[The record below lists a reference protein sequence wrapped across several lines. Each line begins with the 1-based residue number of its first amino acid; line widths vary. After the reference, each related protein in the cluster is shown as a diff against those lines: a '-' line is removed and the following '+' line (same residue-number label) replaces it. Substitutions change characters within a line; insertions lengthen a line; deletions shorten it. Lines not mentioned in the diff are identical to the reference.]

1 MPNVPSHTLTS
12 LVTVAAQQLGYMCRA
27 TNADEVAEFI
37 GPRGDGP
44 HYLRLGNL
52 RRSLN
57 EHPADQWPTLVTD
70 YVGTF
75 LAEVDME
82 YTDPLDTNDFATVRG
97 LLRTHFAPAGAD
109 TGIDVLRRDVA
120 PGIVQVAVLG
130 QLHTAVPVTP
140 EMLAR
145 WDIGLDELFDLAEAN
160 TRADS
165 RLEVEWKGYNDA
177 YFALLSGSDFASAHA
192 RWLGDYPV
200 IGMYGALFVTSHEGN
215 VYVHPIT
222 GPDAMTAMILLGKVA
237 ANTYR
242 SEPRPVSPA
251 VYWWKDSEISL
262 AAGTEIDK
270 DGNVAV
276 HQTPEFDSLLTSL
289 AVTCDFGV
297 VPAGE
302 VDTALD
308 ALALYEQMCA
318 KSDNSAAPPAVL
330 DLLAEI
336 ASRGAAVGFVTAVA
350 DVRGAVLRTWGP
362 SRGQHLLAVLKLTK
376 DRDLA
381 VLDVATGH
389 LYDPRDRVDI
399 RVTVGAHDHD
409 MRTLPYLTAALLED
423 FVVGA
428 ADPDDPFLFVERDNE
443 NYIRTRRHEW
453 VYEIEHRAGSAS
465 EHFRVY
471 TMLHTV
477 VRAVIWAWACGDPS
491 WTLAVQWRR
500 VDPETP
506 GIEAAQGQEILQ
518 DELSSMASGMTVDG
532 LAILE
537 TFLTVRDTPLPAPES
552 LDLAVDPSV
561 LRELGSAPAEFVTP
575 SAETD
580 GTAALTEGLD
590 DDQEPP
596 EQHFPNRNE

>member
-1 MPNVPSHTLTS
+1 MPNVPSRTLTS
-12 LVTVAAQQLGYMCRA
+12 LVTVAAQQLGYVCRA
-27 TNADEVAEFI
+27 TDADEAAEFI

-44 HYLRLGNL
+44 HYLWLGNL
-52 RRSLN
+52 RRSLH
-57 EHPADQWPTLVTD
+57 EHPVDRWPALVAD

-82 YTDPLDTNDFATVRG
+82 YTDPIDADDFATVRC

-109 TGIDVLRRDVA
+109 AGIDVARRDVA
-120 PGIVQVAVLG
+120 PGIVQVAVIG
-130 QLHTAVPVTP
+130 RLHTAVAVTP
-140 EMLAR
+140 EMLAH
-145 WDIGLDELFDLAEAN
+145 WDIGLDALFDLAEAN

-177 YFALLSGSDFASAHA
+177 SFAVLSGSDFASAHA
-192 RWLGDYPV
+192 RWLDDYPV

-222 GPDAMTAMILLGKVA
+222 GPDAMSAMILLGKVA

-251 VYWWKDSEISL
+251 VYWWKDSAISL

-289 AVTCDFGV
+289 TVTCDFGV
-297 VPAGE
+297 VPAGD

-318 KSDNSAAPPAVL
+318 HSDNSAAPPAVL

-336 ASRGAAVGFVTAVA
+336 ESRGAAVGFVTAVA
-350 DVRGAVLRTWGP
+350 DFRGAVLRTWGP
-362 SRGQHLLAVLKLTK
+362 SRGQHLLAVLQLTK

-381 VLDVATGH
+381 VFDVATGH
-389 LYDPRDRVDI
+389 LYDPRDHVDV
-399 RVTVGAHDHD
+399 RVTAGAHDHNR
-409 MRTLPYLTAALLED
+409 RTLPYLTAALLED

-428 ADPDDPFLFVERDNE
+428 ADPDDPFLVVARDDK
-443 NYIRTRRHEW
+443 NYIRTRRDEW

-500 VDPETP
+500 VDPDTP

-532 LAILE
+532 LPLLDA
-537 TFLTVRDTPLPAPES
+537 FLMVEDTPLPSAES
-552 LDLAVDPSV
+552 LDLSVDPSV
-561 LRELGSAPAEFVTP
+561 LRERGPTRAEFVTP
-575 SAETD
+575 SA
-580 GTAALTEGLD
+580 GTGAAAELVEGLD

-596 EQHFPNRNE
+596 EQRFPNRRE

>member
-1 MPNVPSHTLTS
+1 MPSRMLTS
-12 LVTVAAQQLGYMCRA
+12 LVTVAAQQLGYVCRI
-27 TNADEVAEFI
+27 TDTDEVAEFI

-44 HYLRLGNL
+44 HYLWLDDL

-57 EHPADQWPTLVTD
+57 EHPADQWPALVAD

-75 LAEVDME
+75 LHEVDME
-82 YTDPLDTNDFATVRG
+82 YTDPLDTNDFATVRC
-97 LLRTHFAPAGAD
+97 LLRTRLAPAGAD
-109 TGIDVLRRDVA
+109 AGIEVVRREVA

-130 QLHTAVPVTP
+130 QFHTAVAVTP
-140 EMLAR
+140 EMLAD
-145 WDIGLDELFDLAEAN
+145 WDVDLDELFDLAEAN

-165 RLEVEWKGYNDA
+165 SLAVEWKGYNDA
-177 YFALLSGSDFASAHA
+177 YFAVLSGSDFASAHT
-192 RWLGDYPV
+192 RWLDDYPV
-200 IGMYGALFVTSHEGN
+200 VGMYGALFVTSHEGN

-222 GPDAMTAMILLGKVA
+222 GPDAMTAVILLGKVA

-251 VYWWKDSEISL
+251 VYWWRDSQISL

-297 VPAGE
+297 IPEGE

-308 ALALYEQMCA
+308 ALARYEQMCA
-318 KSDNSAAPPAVL
+318 FSDNSTAPPAVL

-336 ASRGAAVGFVTAVA
+336 ESKGAAVGLITAVA

-362 SRGQHLLAVLKLTK
+362 SRGRHLLAVLKLTK
-376 DRDLA
+376 DRSLA

-389 LYDPRDRVDI
+389 LYDPRDRVDVH
-399 RVTVGAHDHD
+399 VTVGAYDHD
-409 MRTLPYLTAALLED
+409 RRSLPYLTAALLED

-428 ADPDDPFLFVERDNE
+428 ADPDDPFLVVAHDDGT
-443 NYIRTRRHEW
+443 YIRTRRHEW
-453 VYEIEHRAGSAS
+453 VYEIEHRTGSAS
-465 EHFRVY
+465 ERFRVY

-477 VRAVIWAWACGDPS
+477 VRAVIWAWACGDPL
-491 WTLAVQWRR
+491 WTRAVQWRR

-506 GIEAAQGQEILQ
+506 GIEAAHRQEVLQ
-518 DELSSMASGMTVDG
+518 DELSSTASGMTVDQLALLEAF
-532 LAILE
+532 LAI
-537 TFLTVRDTPLPAPES
+537 RDTSLPATES
-552 LDLAVDPSV
+552 LDLSIDPSGP
-561 LRELGSAPAEFVTP
+561 RELGSARAEFHTP
-575 SAETD
+575 TTETG
-580 GTAALTEGLD
+580 GTAELIDGHD

-596 EQHFPNRNE
+596 EQHFPNRKG